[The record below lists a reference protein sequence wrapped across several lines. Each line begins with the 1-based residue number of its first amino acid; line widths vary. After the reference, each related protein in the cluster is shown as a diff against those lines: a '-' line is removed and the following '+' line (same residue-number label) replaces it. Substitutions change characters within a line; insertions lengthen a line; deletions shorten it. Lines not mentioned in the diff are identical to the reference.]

1 VKKLVEYHINRLRD
15 KNPEIRLKAIK
26 ELELLGDP
34 DSLDAL
40 RSVYD
45 SDNDVDVRKA
55 AQSAGRA
62 IFLRQQS
69 SK

>member
-1 VKKLVEYHINRLRD
+1 MKKLVEYHINRLRD